1 MTKTKYPECEK
12 LHAVHEESQKIGEF
26 LTWLKSKVEL
36 ATWEENEDDDTNAY
50 MPELLY
56 PAHKYGGDYGTQLL
70 LAEYFGIDLDKVE
83 EERRQILEELR
94 KAGKSGGVE

>member
-26 LTWLKSKVEL
+26 IEWLRYDKGIQLGKYYTVDEL
-36 ATWEENEDDDTNAY
+36 NEADPGMEYQSGEFIAVYDPIN
-50 MPELLY
+50 
-56 PAHKYGGDYGTQLL
+56 KL
-70 LAEYFGIDLDKVE
+70 LAEYFEIDLDKVE

-94 KAGKSGGVE
+94 KANDEK